1 MSRVGFV
8 SLCAIAAL
16 VAFISA
22 ALLPPVPVLAAS
34 GVLTMETSL
43 LESPDVAAPV
53 IALLSEGTAVA
64 IDGPP
69 VNGFYPVIA
78 GNLSGWMPGDT
89 LSIEKDTPE
98 SVAPEEMD
106 ADLLVVDDTGGTVAT
121 EDPAALDPAVS
132 TALDPGS
139 NPATDASAA
148 EKSLPVSEPTSGA
161 ETVPVGEPVPVEAVS
176 PANASVPVEA
186 PAADGVMAPS
196 EPALDST
203 GASAAGAPSGES
215 PPLEDASSASAV
227 VAEPTIDPNV
237 APIPVPEVAAAGP
250 ASVMVDAPILL
261 GPGPEYGFITTAP
274 AGSTVQKTG
283 HVIAGYATVQY
294 AEVTGWLAVDH
305 LGAPGPGAE
314 ETPLAGTDPA
324 EVPLAGPA
332 PADAALTDAPPA
344 ETALT
349 TTSSEAPLA
358 DAAPSEA
365 SPAETAPAES
375 APIAAA
381 PVDAALAEVTPVAAP

>member
-1 MSRVGFV
+1 MSRVSFV

-106 ADLLVVDDTGGTVAT
+106 ADLLVDDTGGTVAT
-121 EDPAALDPAVS
+121 EDPA
-132 TALDPGS
+132 ALDPGS

-365 SPAETAPAES
+365 SPAESAPAES
-375 APIAAA
+375 TPIAAA

>member
-1 MSRVGFV
+1 MSRVSFV

-148 EKSLPVSEPTSGA
+148 EKSLPVSEPTSEA

-332 PADAALTDAPPA
+332 PADAAPADAPPA

-365 SPAETAPAES
+365 SPAESAPAES
-375 APIAAA
+375 TPIAAA

>member
-8 SLCAIAAL
+8 CLCAIAAL

-53 IALLSEGTAVA
+53 TALLPEGTAVA

-98 SVAPEEMD
+98 SVAPEEMGG
-106 ADLLVVDDTGGTVAT
+106 DLLVDDTGGTVAT

-132 TALDPGS
+132 STLDPDS
-139 NPATDASAA
+139 DPATDASAA
-148 EKSLPVSEPTSGA
+148 TEKSLPVSEPIPGA
-161 ETVPVGEPVPVEAVS
+161 ETVPVGEAAPVEAVS
-176 PANASVPVEA
+176 PATASAPVEA
-186 PAADGVMAPS
+186 PAADGAMAPS

-215 PPLEDASSASAV
+215 LPLEDASSASAV

-250 ASVMVDAPILL
+250 ASVMVDAPVLL

-314 ETPLAGTDPA
+314 ETPLAETAPA

-332 PADAALTDAPPA
+332 PANAAPTDAPPA

-349 TTSSEAPLA
+349 TTSSETPMA
-358 DAAPSEA
+358 DAAPSET
-365 SPAETAPAES
+365 PPAES
-375 APIAAA
+375 APAEIAPIEAA
-381 PVDAALAEVTPVAAP
+381 PVEVALAEAAPVAAP